1 MRIMKFGILMMGI
14 LALPPW
20 VIAAA
25 PASTRAGLPQKIEVF
40 SNRALP
46 ITGLEQTAR
55 LLPGERLK
63 IFDLDAVG
71 ALEQELSVG
80 LPADPAE
87 AKRIAA
93 QRMSTLTPDRVLH
106 FARAYQGV
114 IQAKRYGLTMFPA
127 VVFDG
132 GHSVIYGETDLAVA
146 LGLYHAW
153 KASRGNAP

>member
-1 MRIMKFGILMMGI
+1 MKRILLLLLGMMAI
-14 LALPPW
+14 
-20 VIAAA
+20 
-25 PASTRAGLPQKIEVF
+25 PASSLADSAVLLPQKIEVF
-40 SNRALP
+40 SNRALT

-55 LLPGERLK
+55 LTPRFALPSERLK
-63 IFDLDAVG
+63 IFDLDAVS
-71 ALEQELSVG
+71 ALEHDISVG

-87 AKRIAA
+87 AKRVAA
-93 QRMSTLTPDRVLH
+93 QRMSTLTPDRILR

-132 GHSVIYGETDLAVA
+132 GHSVVYGETDLAVA

-153 KASRGNAP
+153 KAQRGNAP

>member
-1 MRIMKFGILMMGI
+1 MKHILLFLLGM
-14 LALPPW
+14 LAH
-20 VIAAA
+20 
-25 PASTRAGLPQKIEVF
+25 PASSLADSAVLPQKIEVF
-40 SNRALP
+40 TNRALP
-46 ITGLEQTAR
+46 VTGLEQTVR
-55 LLPGERLK
+55 RFPGERLK
-63 IFDLDAVG
+63 IFDLDAVA
-71 ALEQELSVG
+71 ALEHDISVG

-93 QRMSTLTPDRVLH
+93 QRMSTLTPDRILH

-132 GHSVIYGETDLAVA
+132 GHSVVYGETDLAVA

-153 KASRGNAP
+153 KAQRGNAP

>member
-1 MRIMKFGILMMGI
+1 MKYFLLFLLGM
-14 LALPPW
+14 LAH
-20 VIAAA
+20 
-25 PASTRAGLPQKIEVF
+25 PASSLADSAVLPQKIEVF
-40 SNRALP
+40 THRALP
-46 ITGLEQTAR
+46 VTGLEQTAR
-55 LLPGERLK
+55 LTPRFALPSERLK
-63 IFDLDAVG
+63 IFDLDAVA
-71 ALEQELSVG
+71 ALEQEFSAG

-93 QRMSTLTPDRVLH
+93 QRMSTLTPDRVLR

-127 VVFDG
+127 VVFNG

-153 KASRGNAP
+153 KAQRGNTP

>member
-1 MRIMKFGILMMGI
+1 MKHILLFLLGM
-14 LALPPW
+14 LAH
-20 VIAAA
+20 
-25 PASTRAGLPQKIEVF
+25 PASSLADSADLPQKIEVF

-46 ITGLEQTAR
+46 VTGLEQVAR
-55 LLPGERLK
+55 LTPRFALPGERLK
-63 IFDLDAVG
+63 IFDLDAVS
-71 ALEQELSVG
+71 ALEHDISVG

-87 AKRIAA
+87 AKRVTA
-93 QRMSTLTPDRVLH
+93 QRMSTLTPDRVLR

-127 VVFDG
+127 VVFNG

-153 KASRGNAP
+153 KAQRGNTP